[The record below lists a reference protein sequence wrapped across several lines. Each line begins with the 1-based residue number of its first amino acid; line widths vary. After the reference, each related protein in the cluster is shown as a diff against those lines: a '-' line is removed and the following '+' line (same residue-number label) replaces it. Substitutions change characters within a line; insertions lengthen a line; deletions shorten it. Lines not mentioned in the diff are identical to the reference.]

1 MSYPPTLINYGGH
14 RRHRRC
20 LHGTFYNINDDFNL
34 KVALNMIAS
43 SKFNELIH
51 ASDIMHAGSMCNIG
65 MKLGVVDSLG

>member
-1 MSYPPTLINYGGH
+1 
-14 RRHRRC
+14 
-20 LHGTFYNINDDFNL
+20 
-34 KVALNMIAS
+34 MIAS